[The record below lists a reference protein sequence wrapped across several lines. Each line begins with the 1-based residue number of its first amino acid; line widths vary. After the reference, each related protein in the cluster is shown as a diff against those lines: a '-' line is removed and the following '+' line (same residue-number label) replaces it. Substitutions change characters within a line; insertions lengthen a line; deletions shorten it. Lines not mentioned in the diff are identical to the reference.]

1 LDAYIWFISGVLEEE
16 HLVCYSKQCW
26 NPICTDSISCKP
38 LLERSFG
45 HFARVLVDLD
55 LSDHLRYGSLKGRV
69 MPSLLILNM
78 RTFLTFIHIARVLV
92 IMLTIAEEEE
102 R

>member
-1 LDAYIWFISGVLEEE
+1 MD
-16 HLVCYSKQCW
+16 
-26 NPICTDSISCKP
+26 
-38 LLERSFG
+38 RSFG

-55 LSDHLRYGSLKGRV
+55 LSGHLRYGVMVERRV

-92 IMLTIAEEEE
+92 IMLTIAKEE